1 MIKVGVIGAT
11 GYAGAELMRLLHMHR
26 EVSSVVASSVTY
38 SGTPFSDVYQ
48 NFSSIDDNCC
58 TSVDIDTLSKEC
70 DVIFLS
76 LPHGISSKMV
86 SQEIL
91 NRSIIIDLGADYRLK
106 DIDVYTSW
114 YKSEHYSPSL
124 LEKAV
129 YGLSELY
136 REQIKQTRLIA
147 NPGCYTTCSILSLG
161 PLLQYNLID
170 ETSIIIDA
178 KSGVSGAGR
187 KEQLSTLFG
196 EVNESIK
203 AYSVASHRH
212 TPEIEQELSF
222 IHTHGKS
229 SSSIAISFTP
239 HLIPMNR
246 GILTTS
252 YASLKKGVTVQDVAH
267 AYSEMYG
274 KEKFIRLK
282 KGKELP
288 ETRFVKGSNYVDINY
303 VIDERVNR
311 IVVVGA
317 LDNLMKGAASQ
328 AVQNMNIVCGFEEDE
343 GLKMIP
349 FFPA

>member
-1 MIKVGVIGAT
+1 MINVGVIGAT

-26 EVSSVVASSVTY
+26 EVNSVIASSISY
-38 SGTPFSDVYQ
+38 KGEPFSHVYP
-48 NFSSIDDNCC
+48 NFYSIDDALCVD
-58 TSVDIDTLSKEC
+58 VDIAKLAAQC

-76 LPHGISSKMV
+76 LPHGLASKMV
-86 SQEIL
+86 TSDIL
-91 NRSIIIDLGADYRLK
+91 DECIVIDLGADYRLK
-106 DIDVYTSW
+106 DINDYTSW
-114 YKSEHYSPSL
+114 YKTEHYSEPL
-124 LEKAV
+124 LKRAV

-136 REQIKQTRLIA
+136 RKEIQQTRLVA
-147 NPGCYTTCSILSLG
+147 NPGCYTTCSILSLS
-161 PLLQYNLID
+161 PLVKDHLID
-170 ETSIIIDA
+170 ESTIIIDA

-187 KEQLSTLFG
+187 KEQLGMLFG

-203 AYSVASHRH
+203 AYNIASHRH

-222 IHTHGKS
+222 MSTHGAIGNRIK
-229 SSSIAISFTP
+229 ISFTP

-252 YASLKKGVTVQDVAH
+252 YANLKEGVKQEDVDASYH
-267 AYSEMYG
+267 NMY
-274 KEKFIRLK
+274 KDEKFIRLK

-303 VIDERVNR
+303 IIDERVNR

-328 AVQNMNIVCGFEEDE
+328 AVQNMNIMFKINEST
-343 GLKMIP
+343 GLNIGGWYL
-349 FFPA
+349 